1 MLKRLWQIHA
11 LDNGMLTTNDYD
23 GKNGG
28 ISWFTGVKVVQVEA
42 QLAMADAVTELF
54 YQDMQ
59 GIIRLLPALPE
70 NCPDGSLYGIRGRGG
85 VVCDLA
91 WNDGKLSLF
100 SLTAPYDGICRILPP
115 DDSLVFRSRLGEIA
129 DVMCDGDMLVL
140 ACRAGE
146 KYTYRR
152 TEPTE

>member
-1 MLKRLWQIHA
+1 MILAKSCHDMDILQWLVGSPCKQVQSFGS
-11 LDNGMLTTNDYD
+11 LSY
-23 GKNGG
+23 
-28 ISWFTGVKVVQVEA
+28 FT
-42 QLAMADAVTELF
+42 
-54 YQDMQ
+54 
-59 GIIRLLPALPE
+59 PE